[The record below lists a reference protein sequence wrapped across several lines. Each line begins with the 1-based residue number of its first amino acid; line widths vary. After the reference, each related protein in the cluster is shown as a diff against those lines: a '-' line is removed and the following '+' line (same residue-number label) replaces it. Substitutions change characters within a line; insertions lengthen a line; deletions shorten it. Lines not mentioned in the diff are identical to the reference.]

1 MFYFLI
7 IFSIA
12 FIAVVFYLA
21 KVVVMQLEQKADEDV
36 LSSKEVYQK
45 IIAERSQA
53 ITEKAKLEREAAQIF
68 TLYEMTREVASHF
81 NEQYLGRNFAPVSY
95 TVLYRNSLI
104 CANKFT

>member
-45 IIAERSQA
+45 IIAERSKA
-53 ITEKAKLEREAAQIF
+53 ITEKAKLEREAAQ
-68 TLYEMTREVASHF
+68 M
-81 NEQYLGRNFAPVSY
+81 
-95 TVLYRNSLI
+95 
-104 CANKFT
+104 